1 MAMPAS
7 PTRAPDRFRRDWT
20 VAELHALPD
29 DGQRYE
35 VADGELLVTP
45 APSWLHQGAVLQL
58 ALALEPCARRLG
70 LHLLIAPAEVAFS
83 DRRAVQPDLFV
94 VPSIDGHRPTRF
106 ADVGQLLLAV
116 EVVSPSSARADRYL
130 KRRLYQSE
138 RVAEYWVIDAEHR
151 FVERWRP
158 HDEEPEVLS
167 ASLTWQPREEVEPL
181 MMDLVDYF
189 SRLRGESD
197 RSV

>member
-1 MAMPAS
+1 MAMPAP
-7 PTRAPDRFRRDWT
+7 PTRAPDRHRRDWT
-20 VAELHALPD
+20 VGELRALPD

-58 ALALEPCARRLG
+58 ALALEPYARRLG
-70 LHLLIAPAEVAFS
+70 VHLLVAPAEVAFS

-94 VPSIDGHRPTRF
+94 VPTIDGRRATRF

-130 KRRLYQSE
+130 KRRLYQAE
-138 RVAEYWVIDAEHR
+138 GVAEYWVIDAEHG
-151 FVERWRP
+151 FVERWGP
-158 HDEEPEVLS
+158 QGEEPEVLT
-167 ASLTWQPREEVEPL
+167 ASLMWQPGGEVEPL
-181 MMDLVDYF
+181 VIDLVDYF
-189 SRLRGESD
+189 SRVRGESD
-197 RSV
+197 RSG